1 MVWEDCNYKQEK
13 DEGDGRQ
20 NPLVV
25 LLAGIP
31 DLELEALLDYLPIKD
46 EVDQAPASRRD
57 NGGGSGGELH
67 RGTPDIKHAISH

>member
-46 EVDQAPASRRD
+46 EVDQAPGVTMEEAVEVSYI
-57 NGGGSGGELH
+57 GVHL
-67 RGTPDIKHAISH
+67 I